1 MKKSRILSLV
11 FVLSMAL
18 SLLTLPCGALEPIDL
33 YCRNAVLFNAN
44 YNEVLY
50 DKAAYERAYPASITK
65 VMTALL
71 VLEAIEEGRL
81 TLDTPV
87 TAGETRLQDITAS
100 YSTAGIQLGEV
111 LTVEQLMYCLMV
123 HSDNDAAN
131 VLAAAADGTIEDFV
145 ARMNR
150 RAGELGCRGTHFT
163 NTAGMHNSE
172 HYTTA
177 YDIVLWM
184 QAALKHEFFRTLI
197 MTVSYTVPP
206 TNKSDE
212 RFFYN
217 TNGLISNWNYSGYV
231 YNKCIGGKTGT
242 TDEAGRCLAAAAEDD
257 DTLLISVVLGSG
269 PMDVPGEA
277 DKKQGQFR
285 ESKRLL
291 EWGFANFH
299 RVTITRDSEPVA
311 KVAVTMSRQTDEVNL
326 KPQGS
331 ITRTLPRDLDLDDIQ
346 TEITLY
352 AQEVE
357 APVKEGEV
365 MGAMKLSYEGTVYG
379 VLDLVAVTSVERSE
393 LLYKKQQ
400 FLNFIHS
407 SGVQLLAASALLLV
421 GLVLLRM
428 ALSQRARGRRR
439 TGAGSS
445 RSRGNYRGTRR

>member
-177 YDIVLWM
+177 YDIALWM

-212 RFFYN
+212 RFF
-217 TNGLISNWNYSGYV
+217 
-231 YNKCIGGKTGT
+231 T
-242 TDEAGRCLAAAAEDD
+242 TPTA
-257 DTLLISVVLGSG
+257 
-269 PMDVPGEA
+269 
-277 DKKQGQFR
+277 
-285 ESKRLL
+285 
-291 EWGFANFH
+291 
-299 RVTITRDSEPVA
+299 
-311 KVAVTMSRQTDEVNL
+311 
-326 KPQGS
+326 
-331 ITRTLPRDLDLDDIQ
+331 
-346 TEITLY
+346 
-352 AQEVE
+352 
-357 APVKEGEV
+357 
-365 MGAMKLSYEGTVYG
+365 
-379 VLDLVAVTSVERSE
+379 
-393 LLYKKQQ
+393 
-400 FLNFIHS
+400 
-407 SGVQLLAASALLLV
+407 
-421 GLVLLRM
+421 
-428 ALSQRARGRRR
+428 
-439 TGAGSS
+439 
-445 RSRGNYRGTRR
+445 